1 MVNFSIQQKLTKTL
15 KILNLRFLICHLFS
29 DLSILLPFMR
39 PIQEKLREEF
49 RKKTITETSLADL
62 QVIA

>member
-1 MVNFSIQQKLTKTL
+1 MRLL
-15 KILNLRFLICHLFS
+15 LS

-39 PIQEKLREEF
+39 PVQEKLREEF

-62 QVIA
+62 QVSAFTNQFGLKCIYDFGLHL

>member
-1 MVNFSIQQKLTKTL
+1 MRLL
-15 KILNLRFLICHLFS
+15 LS

-39 PIQEKLREEF
+39 PVQEKLREEF

-62 QVIA
+62 QVRSYS